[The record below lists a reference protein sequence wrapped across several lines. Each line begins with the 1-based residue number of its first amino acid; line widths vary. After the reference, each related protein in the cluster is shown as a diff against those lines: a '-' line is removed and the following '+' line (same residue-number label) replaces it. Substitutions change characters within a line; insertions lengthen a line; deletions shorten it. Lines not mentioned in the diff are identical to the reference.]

1 MPQEAR
7 QIHRV
12 SKYRKHAKAL
22 SIRISQNIGE
32 WDERDAAVGGEKDGF
47 IYHRV
52 EGIPITKSRKMMKD
66 EQRELLAMYISI
78 SIEIYLYLYTY
89 IYISIME
96 KKGWAEARVLER
108 MLSIGKF
115 RSAKMFRTFL
125 FSWKQAQLAAAGR
138 FESLLSVCVCLW
150 VCLRPTFQ
158 YLDGN
163 DSCDSFLMWA
173 FLP

>member
-32 WDERDAAVGGEKDGF
+32 WDERDAAVGGKQDGF

-52 EGIPITKSRKMMKD
+52 EGIPITSSRKMVKE
-66 EQRELLAMYISI
+66 EQRLCIYLYRYISLYVEI
-78 SIEIYLYLYTY
+78 YREIYLHLYTY

-96 KKGWAEARVLER
+96 KKG
-108 MLSIGKF
+108 G
-115 RSAKMFRTFL
+115 
-125 FSWKQAQLAAAGR
+125 
-138 FESLLSVCVCLW
+138 
-150 VCLRPTFQ
+150 LRPE
-158 YLDGN
+158 Y
-163 DSCDSFLMWA
+163 
-173 FLP
+173 